1 MKFRITHLTVFN
13 YKHSVGLCQNEARL
27 QPRNFW
33 RQQCTSSQIETT
45 PEFTDYQERDDF
57 FGNPVAYFAIHQPHF
72 QLQVTATSHVNI
84 LKSSAAGNPTN
95 PVTWQQ
101 VQKQLQETIRPPQY
115 QTQSQSQTQQQNQD
129 SLTELQEARPYV
141 LDSPMITATAGL
153 ADYAK
158 DSFLPERPLIE
169 TVMDLTQ
176 RIFSDFTYDPSF
188 TTIATPLHE
197 VLQHRRGVCQD
208 FAHLAIGCLRSYGL
222 AARYI
227 SGYIETL
234 PAPGMPRLVG
244 ADASHAWF
252 AVYVPGTGWLEFDP
266 TNNSLPNDQHI
277 TLGWGRDYSDVT
289 PLKGIAYGGGEH
301 ELSVSV
307 DVLRLE

>member
-1 MKFRITHLTVFN
+1 MKFRVSHSTVFN

-27 QPRNFW
+27 KPRNFW
-33 RQQCTSSQIETT
+33 RQQCTSSRIETI
-45 PEFTDYQERDDF
+45 PSFTDYQERNDF
-57 FGNPVAYFAIHQPHF
+57 FGNPVAYFSILQSHL
-72 QLQVTATSHVNI
+72 QLQVTAISHVNI
-84 LKSSAAGNPTN
+84 LQSDTARNTAN
-95 PVTWQQ
+95 PVSWQQ
-101 VQKQLQETIRPPQY
+101 VQKQLQETVRPAQY
-115 QTQSQSQTQQQNQD
+115 QAQTQSQTQQQSVD
-129 SLTELQEARPYV
+129 ALTELQEARPYV
-141 LDSPMITATAGL
+141 LDSPMITATPGL

-158 DSFLPERPLIE
+158 DSFLPGRPLIE
-169 TVMDLTQ
+169 SVTDLTQ
-176 RIFSDFTYDPSF
+176 RIYSDFTYDPAF

-208 FAHLAIGCLRSYGL
+208 FAHLAIGCLRSFGL

-234 PAPGMPRLVG
+234 PAPGIPRLVG

-252 AVYVPGTGWLEFDP
+252 AVFVPGTGWLEFDP
-266 TNNSLPNDQHI
+266 TNNSLPHDQHI

-307 DVLRLE
+307 DVLKLE